1 MSLYAGAIALTELLM
16 AAMTYHV
23 VHYPG
28 FTRVE
33 KRWYLFAFISVFF
46 CAGAEFTAK
55 HFDAC
60 GPSFV
65 LPLTILT
72 VLQFSLSPLLP
83 VFFVGALGLYRPAI
97 IVRTVFSL
105 HALAEIA
112 LAPFGLIFYFDEA
125 GKYIRGTYYIIY
137 EVAYLFSL
145 VFLIVSMSVV
155 SRRFKRRDLPTI
167 IMVFVLLVAAILPL
181 LLFRVYTD
189 YIGIGLCAALC
200 YIYYNDLIQEDIQGR
215 IVANQDRMFQ
225 MQEHTISA
233 MSRLI
238 ESRDVGRGEQCSRI
252 SEFVGTLAEYARR
265 DGVYAGML
273 DDGFIAKLRM
283 MAPMHDIG
291 KIAVSDHILT
301 KPGKLTDEEFECVKR
316 HAAEGGRVVREVLS
330 GVTEEEYVSLASDIA
345 TYHHERW
352 DGKGYP
358 AGLSGES
365 IPLSARIMAIAD
377 VFDALTSE
385 RCYRAAVSKEQ
396 AFEII
401 RQESGT
407 HFDPRLAAVFLNH
420 REDYLP

>member
-1 MSLYAGAIALTELLM
+1 MSLYAGAILLTELLM
-16 AAMTYHV
+16 VAMMYHV
-23 VHYPG
+23 AYYPG

-33 KRWYLFAFISVFF
+33 KRWYLFVFISVFF
-46 CAGAEFTAK
+46 CAGAEFAAR

-60 GPSFV
+60 GPSFA

-72 VLQFSLSPLLP
+72 VIQFSLSPMLP
-83 VFFVGALGLYRPAI
+83 VFFSGALGLYRPAI
-97 IVRTVFSL
+97 AVGTVFCF

-112 LAPFGLIFYFDEA
+112 LAPFGLIFYFDET
-125 GKYIRGTYYIIY
+125 GKYIRGAYYIIY
-137 EVAYLFSL
+137 EIAYLLSL
-145 VFLIVSMSVV
+145 VFLIISMIVV
-155 SRRFKRRDLPTI
+155 SGRFKRRDLPTI
-167 IMVFVLLVAAILPL
+167 IMAFVLMAAAIVPL
-181 LLFRVYTD
+181 ILFKVYTD

-200 YIYYNDLIQEDIQGR
+200 YIYYSDLIQEDIR
-215 IVANQDRMFQ
+215 EKTSANQDRMFH
-225 MQEHTISA
+225 MQEHTIST

-238 ESRDVGRGEQCSRI
+238 ENRDVERGGQGSRI
-252 SEFVGTLAEYARR
+252 SEFVGTLAENARR
-265 DGVYAGML
+265 DGVYAETL
-273 DDGFIAKLRM
+273 DDGFVAKLRM

-291 KIAVSDHILT
+291 KIAVSDRILT
-301 KPGKLTDEEFECVKR
+301 KPGKLTEEEFECVKR
-316 HAAEGGRVVREVLS
+316 HAAEGGRIVREVLS

-377 VFDALTSE
+377 VFDALISDRRYKE
-385 RCYRAAVSKEQ
+385 AVSKEQ

-407 HFDPRLAAVFLNH
+407 HFDPQLAAVFLKH
-420 REDYLP
+420 REDF

>member
-1 MSLYAGAIALTELLM
+1 MSLYAGAILLTELLM
-16 AAMTYHV
+16 VAMTFHV
-23 VHYPG
+23 AHYPG

-46 CAGAEFTAK
+46 CAGAEFVARQ
-55 HFDAC
+55 FDAC
-60 GPSFV
+60 GPSFA
-65 LPLTILT
+65 LPLTVLT
-72 VLQFSLSPLLP
+72 VIQFSLSPMLP
-83 VFFVGALGLYRPAI
+83 VFFGGALGLYRPAI
-97 IVRTVFSL
+97 AVGTVFSL

-125 GKYIRGTYYIIY
+125 GKYIRGEFYIIY
-137 EVAYLFSL
+137 EITYLLSL
-145 VFLIVSMSVV
+145 VFLIVSMIAV
-155 SRRFKRRDLPTI
+155 SRRFKRRDLSTI
-167 IMVFVLLVAAILPL
+167 LMVFVLLAAAILPL
-181 LLFRVYTD
+181 ILFKVYTD

-200 YIYYNDLIQEDIQGR
+200 YIYYNDLIQEDIQEKT
-215 IVANQDRMFQ
+215 IANQARMFQ

-238 ESRDVGRGEQCSRI
+238 ESRDIERGEQGSHI
-252 SEFVGTLAEYARR
+252 SEFVGTLAENVRR
-265 DGVYAGML
+265 DGVYAEAL

-291 KIAVSDHILT
+291 KIAVSDRILT
-301 KPGKLTDEEFECVKR
+301 KPGKLTEEEFECVKR

-330 GVTEEEYVSLASDIA
+330 GIAEEEYVLLASDIA

-352 DGKGYP
+352 DGGGYP

-377 VFDALTSE
+377 VFDALISD
-385 RCYRAAVSKEQ
+385 RCYREAVSKEQ
-396 AFEII
+396 AFNII

-407 HFDPRLAAVFLNH
+407 HFDPQLAAVFLNH
-420 REDYLP
+420 REDF